1 MAAEQLKDTFDSLKE
16 PVEPSPSAYHDEA
29 RADALVQ
36 TGLLSPADAQM
47 ASDVAL
53 RARGTY
59 GAAARQMDAD
69 FLADVSKPE
78 VAGDDATLMERCDR
92 YVSERISSAHNHG
105 NVINRSM
112 QPFTDAKAYAE
123 TLVSYVRGGWHEIA
137 TDEFRAMQK
146 ALDEKD
152 RPALMKMF
160 GIEAQ
165 KSVEMDA
172 VQPVV
177 DGTTLA
183 MSSTRR
189 QTRVEPKTDA
199 EIDAEIDEHVG
210 GAMARNFLLVYDSMR
225 RDLSDEGVSLVED
238 VIRTGTFDA
247 RNAEAFCELAS
258 RDPDEADRVYF
269 LAQSARPTTRALGTD
284 TWYETKQMMTDMF
297 YKSGFKLSSLIDAVL
312 PSEPGELTLDE
323 QASIMRLTASGLS
336 EAYARELVERRAQ
349 RRKARGLM
357 SEEAQ
362 TEMRRAALQLD
373 ALAAHKSFEGYD
385 WVDRSLKGVAVTLP
399 YMLINALPYGM
410 GFAINVFAHMQDI
423 EDQIIMDGGDP
434 KEGRF
439 VRAVGAVAW
448 AGIEKLE
455 FGGLF
460 GRTLTQMEKR
470 TLWRVMVQEGVR
482 KIIPNGSALAK
493 AVGKEF
499 VAKAAYETV
508 QEGLQGGLEAA
519 EYDIGFFNHLDP
531 EKRKDAADL
540 LKDSAR
546 RIFEDMYESFGTMS
560 LLSVG
565 GTAVGAARNAAVQ
578 RGRALDKESIDE
590 LVRRRNA
597 VDAMVDGTWVNAD
610 VSGRREEHRRKAWD
624 TLVRLW
630 TNAKTRDEALS
641 AIREE
646 FHFDDAQLERV
657 ADFLDMRTT
666 ALDEIAREFGT
677 GAAGEMAATLAGANH
692 RFRVG
697 NDTTYDVVDFYRL
710 INPDIKVEDVEV
722 EDVSKDPVAPEPSAR
737 LVQLRE
743 ERRTAE
749 EAVRE
754 AKVGSARRGAQKR
767 LRRINERIEAEEA
780 RQGEARRPTL
790 RLRRVTVPMVG
801 ADGTM
806 TERHFVIR
814 DDSTGA
820 PKDVASKGFAV
831 SLAAVI
837 RKAGGEL
844 CGIKVVDDESQLKA
858 AKAFHALAQDN
869 IAEAVNIVAALEIV
883 DKGSFTVVDEDT
895 GKTLADA
902 QGVVTLARQIADESL
917 RAGNL
922 TLGHEH
928 THAIIKFAEQLGV
941 FGDTKAENY
950 KPNDTVIALRKL
962 FGDPKKDDELFD
974 EEAFADA
981 FTAYLRDEYD
991 FGNRVTKDNRYL
1003 TERIL
1008 DGVGAL
1014 AKYVANRLLG
1024 RFGLKVE
1031 TTREVNLRREGQ
1043 IAAFE
1048 AIRKGDFTGLSKYAG
1063 IRFTKEAHASEAAP
1077 QADTADAKETDA
1089 KETDDKTSRK
1099 TPKKPVWRPRSR
1111 MERDVSNDDAEGKKG
1126 RFRAADAES
1135 ARLAE
1140 ENERLQRALEAA
1152 LAGDKPVVPARDKG
1166 EHVVHSPITW
1176 IPLKVQWM
1184 WIPRKAVVPAGAGSS
1199 IQERFR
1205 SLNAASQQKLRDRA
1219 KRGKFVPERLT
1230 ADNVGDR
1237 GAPIVAGGNVCLS
1250 GNGRMMLLAMVAERG
1265 GYGEYLDAVRAW
1277 CRANGVMD
1285 CPAEL
1290 LDQEPVLV
1298 QRVVESESK
1307 ETLDRFAME
1316 CNRSDHE
1323 ELTTSEKAKG
1333 GVKAITP
1340 TLMRLYD
1347 VPPSGNFMSESNWGF
1362 IRAFYKALGEE
1373 VPETMDGRIEPE
1385 AGLRV
1390 QRAFLAKLLGGEESN
1405 DEEYQKAVFTL
1416 INTLLAGGDGTATV
1430 RNALIRN
1437 GAELYALLGAR
1448 GAYNI
1453 IPELRAAVET
1463 YVGWRVAA
1471 AKNPLLTLRDYV
1483 DTPDMFRVTN
1493 PVQDALTMLIETRH
1507 FNAVLKKYNELVAK
1521 QDVDAQG
1528 LLEITG
1534 VSRLTSGQLL
1544 AMAEREV
1551 VEKDA
1556 DGEPIAPYVTR
1567 DPSWEGYALQE
1578 QSAPRTSAIVETERA
1593 SDVEEAKADEGE
1605 QKSAPKTEPTVPTAD
1620 EATVAD
1626 AVEATDETEA
1636 ALDAAEVVLA
1646 DKDDEVPFIPC
1657 RAEKGTVE
1665 VPNAMAKGRGELTLK
1680 KVAKNGSA
1688 TTRTWNLGAG
1698 VWDYLRVP
1706 FTQILRPPRSKQ
1718 DEAGRGLWSGTKT
1731 LPSAVGALLLR
1742 FGGKCPRYMGNK
1754 NKMTERTVRTLCE
1767 RMTKAEREHYKTVV
1781 DCFGGGGCWG
1791 LTLALTAFPNARRLV
1806 VNEFDEAR
1814 LEKIRLLQTR
1824 DGSFEAEVRAFFQEK
1839 VAGEAFDRVKRMAT
1853 NIVGFRAGFLAF
1865 VKSLKLTPTERG
1877 MAQAVYDNMMSRLQF
1892 GEQDAAGGF
1901 SADLQLE
1908 TAFKEVGEDAVK
1920 ATSLA
1925 QAFAERGGAVEY
1937 VCGDAKDQASFGAR
1951 RGADG
1956 RISRTNAEG
1965 ESFVVPQGDDVVKVC
1980 DPPYYRTTGYND
1992 DGSMSAVGF
2001 EANPRGWGYQDTERM
2016 LLGIVDEGSA
2026 IVYTDEAWFYGKD
2039 YREEKNDADL
2049 GQMGLFAS
2057 LEDSLW
2063 KKEQD
2068 VLKNI
2073 VNAFDHF
2080 DVAGEVASRFET
2092 LGVQHGHNNGRS
2104 KDGSHDGGDGVVAES
2119 RGADERLLGRG
2130 GRDGLQQDVGGVAD
2144 GLAGEDAAVSRR
2156 GDSQGRRSGGEREA
2170 ERGLAREA
2178 CVSAVEK
2185 AVEAAGERVSAEADA
2200 EIRHALGR
2208 VRDEHLVDISR
2219 RFAQSAAS
2227 FVGVARRRQDE
2238 EMAALGF
2245 TERAWQDDETL
2256 RVLDFGGRRA
2266 AVVYEGRARE
2276 DGSSRERLVYVK
2288 PGRVLD
2294 YRLPKDEVTFERVLA
2309 RLERAYA
2316 QGYDSVRVRA
2326 LGMLVAFAR
2335 EERPLARRIADGALR
2350 ADVSR
2355 AIPREMLKAES
2366 LKDDDFAP
2374 RGRQK
2379 EAQTV
2384 YPDASDEI
2392 RALDDGIRFSL
2403 SSRKANEYKALI
2415 ARRRDDLLKDDIDNA
2430 LAEIAKFS
2438 TSKEQ
2443 TAAVHWFV
2451 RGAIRL
2457 PDDAAKV
2464 TEALGYAERTK
2475 KDPLVYK
2482 SPMALIETLHE
2493 FKPKEK
2499 PIDPDTVSTLSDK
2512 QDLGHG
2518 VTTYLVDESQK
2529 SQEAMR
2535 RIIDT
2540 HWGADANPWCLLS
2553 GDGKGNLTDDAKFFW
2568 EKYSAVPKRVAF
2580 KDGKLLAFCAS
2591 DDYEGGSDGQEWWNR
2606 EDESSGSVIE
2616 YEEKA
2621 DDGWTNS
2628 FSRDLDD
2635 DEWRLDSRSR
2645 ETTEDGLTTKELE
2658 TFGKGGRP
2666 GAVRK
2671 IVKDAEGRE
2680 VFFSG
2685 GSRNWHD
2692 EVVTKYVGV
2701 TELRVEDKAR
2711 VVNDIGRM
2719 DMWHDISVTRS
2730 KLVPIN
2736 ILYAHVGESGKYPA
2750 TVILYD
2756 ADGSAHVRQDDV
2768 FIAKGVSVE
2777 AVKDVV
2783 NQARDDMA
2791 HGYVFKMIGSL
2802 RARTEGRL
2810 RALGFRSEKEIKR
2823 DTRHSLFVTQPPSSW
2838 SEDNEPNIP
2847 RHFTMFRNEFGNR
2860 YTARAREE
2868 IYAKTGW
2875 WRGVD
2880 GEWRME
2886 IPDFKRKTEPGETKT
2901 LPDGTRMINGFF
2913 EREVNGEKV
2922 YVCTIAN
2929 LAEADVL
2936 EDVVADITRAPI
2948 VIVRPASSM
2957 PGQTGYFES
2966 RYEFPNYI
2974 EAIVLSDALFDKK
2987 DGAPATLSERGE
2999 RTLTH
3004 EAQHLLQRIDSTAY
3018 GASPSFHGLFNA
3030 WRSAGEVESRNAAR
3044 RNTNVDDNL
3053 ADLVNAY
3060 GSAGEP
3066 LRRRAMAEG
3075 RAPWQTEDVPKKF
3088 QIITDYDGKAHDL
3101 KGRIVR
3107 KMDAPTAEMVKAIRR
3122 SLGAEA
3128 GGSSARPSRDVRHS
3142 LTVGAVFDT
3151 DAWDGVEIPVA
3162 SLRTYK
3168 NEPGKS
3174 VLNAARF
3181 MAEAMGGSRGKR
3193 KPISVADNGDGTY
3206 TVVDGMATSKA
3217 LAAVGAATAYA
3228 KVVGLNR
3235 GTRLLNSAYTV
3246 ENESPDGGVLRAENA
3261 ATLDEAIAQ
3270 AAENADALA
3279 DLCRSAA
3286 AKVSGEVV
3294 LRQPNPETGKPTKSR
3309 ASAERKLRDEYD
3321 GDVSRLID
3329 LVGGTV
3335 IIDDNGDFGDALKAI
3350 KRNLPEGASLGRV
3363 KVFHLAPTDKG
3374 YGDIKVSV
3382 RFANGGVGEII
3393 LVGRGMFEGKMMRGG
3408 HEVYELTRVLGKYE
3422 GQSSE
3427 INEVLKALDRLSN
3440 AIYAAGEA
3448 VPDEASFAFIKA
3460 MASSSIT
3467 RLIPGAYAQ
3476 ANLSSSDMEA
3486 VKSMVSGL
3494 NLAKP
3499 PSLRSNATPAL
3510 SLMKNMDT
3518 SLIDAVR
3525 ETFSRPTQD
3534 NIPYSGVGAQGGE
3547 SEFFQHLEDLKKD
3560 DMIRHALSVMGGR
3573 AKDAVALGR
3582 EEAVSRMRERL
3593 LALGFKSLD
3602 LKPFDERHSLA
3613 IGAQAQREYDEVV
3626 ARYTNAD
3633 GTKKRGWMLAP
3644 NGKPTNLTER
3654 QWVQV
3659 RTPSFKRWFGD
3670 WEKAATY
3677 AAIERLSPI
3686 AVSELAEGFDAK
3698 KAYASLANGKNVIDG
3713 REVRFVNTTL
3723 GKILRHKGYDTS
3735 RIIPHL
3741 KEIFDVAVPVGF
3753 EQERAPSVRG
3763 DGTLHKEHRNF
3774 VGYHNYVG
3782 KIVDVGRTFYV
3793 RFTVQELKTRSK
3805 TFIPN
3810 ELHSTFVS
3818 DIALYSE
3825 ADQLALNSAKGAG
3838 KVGAVGL
3845 TDDILAQFF
3854 AECKGL
3860 SVSKAIDENG
3870 EPLLLYHGSN
3880 RFGFTEMN
3888 GDYPFFMTDSE
3899 SRASGYGGAGVGA
3912 SRSLNRVRNVEQFD
3926 DIDATDT
3933 QQMVRAAK
3941 SIFGAEVHEATKEER
3956 EAEFNSLQ
3964 KELEQYTARMN
3975 DLPNHP
3981 NDDSE
3986 TDWDLFNDAETIRWA
4001 FQYDPSDWAF
4011 LRSLATGEAS
4021 ADGNDY
4027 ATRWVASLKG
4037 LHDKYNNLKENVYPK
4052 LLEQGAI
4059 TAEAKK
4065 YYDALFKGYETSDA
4079 LIDVETRLVPLL
4091 NPANKVANIQG
4102 HVIDADILHREIV
4115 RNKDSGIYQLFANT
4129 GKNVLEI
4136 DAEGAYWTSIPFNGT
4151 TASTDAIVKS
4161 AKAQGYDS
4169 VIIRNVIDPG
4179 VQNAD
4184 GDDYIVFSPSQIK
4197 SATDNTG
4204 AFDEGDADIRH
4215 SLFVGRGLDAEQDSS
4230 RAAAINILTSRF
4242 HGRYT
4247 ARARDAIYIETGWW
4261 RGRDGLWRVEVANP
4275 KAKTR
4280 LAKQKD
4286 IDPKDLPPT
4295 IAIVNGLYANVKS
4308 DKLYCLLTDMV
4319 TLPRGLEKAYP
4330 FVKNLVVCLRDNM
4343 DGIDGSYSNGRI
4355 TMSWDLVKWR
4365 NGDPSTVLTDDG
4377 LSTLVHELQH
4387 AIQEKDGFALGA
4399 SEKVHGEK
4407 NYFNSLGEVE
4417 ARNVERRRTD
4427 GDGLREVFAAIVAD
4441 EEGDTRRKVVALGYA
4456 PWQTEDVPGNEQ
4468 VDTKWGGARGGYTV
4482 DQRGHSVAR
4491 HSLGTRSRTQKVT
4504 EADLREMFDSRHRL
4518 ARRATARKPE
4528 DVVTGMAA
4536 ARILAGQKVKVDD
4549 LDATLKNVGLA
4560 GLNAS
4565 DVLAKAQSLAES
4577 NREKARGRVEK
4588 ADPTLYLDLADDAM
4602 RERVGRQI
4610 DDAVVSG
4617 AKIADPEIGA
4627 RVERLKAAHARR
4639 ALDAA
4644 KGFSARQMQMEL
4656 PISLADGVFAEAE
4669 YERSPEM
4676 VAYLEAARQR
4686 REEEAE
4692 AERKAAE
4699 AAGLSVEEYRE
4710 EMRRRAEEQTTY
4722 VEPSDKQKAY
4732 FAELLDR
4739 AKAAKEKESA
4749 RRAKR
4754 KAKSDATEAEVGES
4768 VETADGEAGGEG
4780 ILPVE
4785 TVRRIAPIF
4794 GDADTFAMFVAE
4806 WCADNVVKRHP
4817 EIPNTAQMWRNPVA
4831 VRELVKTAQSIL
4843 GDLAMD
4849 VLGSPQI
4856 NAARNHADRAIIH
4869 LADCRTYRGVVSQIA
4884 ATYDMIHNS
4893 ALRLSRRKL
4902 VANLIKAGDKATGA
4916 KGRFSATAEAARRTT
4931 DAKTELWWRHLKPF
4945 LAMSEERLQA
4955 EIARLEEI
4963 VNGYNR
4969 ESEDDGYDADNFQE
4983 YRDACDK
4990 LALAN
4995 RYGGMIR
5002 WMPSKIQTAADEILR
5017 ELDGRREAFEAM
5029 RDERDAANAVIR
5041 EAIIAAVEAGAPE
5054 TYRKEAGA
5062 IMRHI
5067 SRYGR
5072 SLVGNLTLELQN
5084 LIRYCKDE
5092 ALRVKAL
5099 EAIDEITIMIGKGSE
5114 KYRVIL
5120 GEANA
5125 EVNNALAEIYGSTEA
5140 ALKHLLEEKIPEDIA
5155 LQIFSQSRSVRPTYG
5170 QLLQLYASC
5179 LQKDYKDN
5187 IERHDR
5193 ADQIEL
5199 MRACLTEQDM
5209 ALHAWA
5215 IGWYAHN
5222 RQTISDAVEEI
5233 TGLSVASPD
5242 SLYCPVR
5249 VANEKGGFSAEVKA
5263 WTPVPSALNRRVRH
5277 GLDFNEGVNFLSM
5290 LCEQCEVRA
5299 QLVGYGLA
5307 GIRLRDI
5314 IAHRDLQLAVRK
5326 NVGAVD
5332 IKTVIDHVR
5341 DVLTQGIGR
5350 KSSEEFFRPLNVARK
5365 WLARFYLSGNIPSA
5379 MKQLASRPVWAN
5391 VVGFKD
5397 AMRYYVSF
5405 FTPEGWRRAKEL
5417 ADTDGFR
5424 ARYLMGWSEET
5435 QNIIR
5440 NPSKNRILAFIGRMY
5455 DYGMWV
5461 NKGVDMLSCL
5471 WMGQGFY
5478 ADAKRAF
5485 LDKGFSEEEAK
5496 DRAATLTWSVC
5507 ESGQQSGRI
5516 ENMNVVQRTKQES
5529 AGAIF
5534 QFMTA
5539 YLLQNA
5545 YEIQAARECAA
5556 GTPGAKGRL
5565 LRAVVINHLLIPAY
5579 TELVMIAWKAFMGE
5593 EPIPDEPDE
5602 WPEWLKDLIWAC
5614 AFGPAAP
5621 LYMYYQIAKSAYD
5634 RLTGKRGRWQ
5644 SSGAIPAEGIIRVIE
5659 NGARL
5664 VFDCGKYGLQE
5675 FTPMDFEEEV
5685 TVEDLQEDFLRA
5697 AGSVLAP
5704 VKHAT
5709 KAVKNWSE

>member
-1 MAAEQLKDTFDSLKE
+1 MEAIAWGGPVAESADDAKAAHEAETELAAEQLKDTFDSLKE

-47 ASDVAL
+47 ASDVAF

-105 NVINRSM
+105 NVINRAM

-123 TLVSYVRGGWHEIA
+123 TLVSYVRGGWREIA

-165 KSVEMDA
+165 KSVETDA
-172 VQPVV
+172 FQPVM

-258 RDPDEADRVYF
+258 CDPDEADRVYF

-297 YKSGFKLSSLIDAVL
+297 SKSGFKLSSLVDAVL

-336 EAYARELVERRAQ
+336 ESYARELVERRAL

-423 EDQIIMDGGDP
+423 EDQIVLDGGDP

-546 RIFEDMYESFGTMS
+546 RVFEDMYESFGTMS

-697 NDTTYDVVDFYRL
+697 NDTTYDVADFYRL

-722 EDVSKDPVAPEPSAR
+722 EDVSKDPVAPAPSAR

-767 LRRINERIEAEEA
+767 LRRINKRIEAEEA
-780 RQGEARRPTL
+780 RQGEATRPTL

-801 ADGTM
+801 ADGVR

-820 PKDVASKGFAV
+820 PKDVASNGFAV
-831 SLAAVI
+831 SLAAEI
-837 RKAGGEL
+837 RKVGGEL

-962 FGDPKKDDELFD
+962 FGEPKKDDELFD

-1024 RFGLKVE
+1024 RFGIKVE

-1048 AIRKGDFTGLSKYAG
+1048 AIRKGDFAGLSKYAG

-1077 QADTADAKETDA
+1077 QADTAGTKETDA
-1089 KETDDKTSRK
+1089 KEADGKTSRK
-1099 TPKKPVWRPRSR
+1099 TPKKPAWRPRSR
-1111 MERDVSNDDAEGKKG
+1111 MEREMPDEDAEGKKG
-1126 RFRAADAES
+1126 RSRAADAES

-1152 LAGDKPVVPARDKG
+1152 LAGGKPVETARDTG

-1250 GNGRMMLLAMVAERG
+1250 GNGRMMLLSMVAERG

-1483 DTPDMFRVTN
+1483 DTPDMFRTTN

-1528 LLEITG
+1528 LLAITG

-1567 DPSWEGYALQE
+1567 EPSWEGYALQE
-1578 QSAPRTSAIVETERA
+1578 QSAPRTSASV
-1593 SDVEEAKADEGE
+1593 VEEVKADENE
-1605 QKSAPKTEPTVPTAD
+1605 QKSAPKTEPSAPTAD
-1620 EATVAD
+1620 EATVENAT
-1626 AVEATDETEA
+1626 AATDETA
-1636 ALDAAEVVLA
+1636 SALDAAEVVLA

-1706 FTQILRPPRSKQ
+1706 FAQIVRPPRSKQ

-1767 RMTKAEREHYKTVV
+1767 QMTKAEREHYKTVV

-1791 LTLALTAFPNARRLV
+1791 LTLALTAFPNAQRLV

-1839 VAGEAFDRVKRMAT
+1839 VAGEAFDKVKRLAT

-1937 VCGDAKDQASFGAR
+1937 VCGDAKDQTSFGAR

-1956 RISRTNAEG
+1956 RISRTNVEG
-1965 ESFVVPQGDDVVKVC
+1965 DSFVVPQGDDVVKVC

-1992 DGSMSAVGF
+1992 DGSMSEVGF

-2178 CVSAVEK
+2178 CISAVEK
-2185 AVEAAGERVSAEADA
+2185 AVEAAGERVSAEADE

-2245 TERAWQDDETL
+2245 TERAWQDDEML

-2276 DGSSRERLVYVK
+2276 DGSLRERLVYVK

-2335 EERPLARRIADGALR
+2335 EERPLTRRIADGALR

-2379 EAQTV
+2379 EAQ
-2384 YPDASDEI
+2384 S
-2392 RALDDGIRFSL
+2392 
-2403 SSRKANEYKALI
+2403 
-2415 ARRRDDLLKDDIDNA
+2415 
-2430 LAEIAKFS
+2430 
-2438 TSKEQ
+2438 
-2443 TAAVHWFV
+2443 
-2451 RGAIRL
+2451 
-2457 PDDAAKV
+2457 
-2464 TEALGYAERTK
+2464 
-2475 KDPLVYK
+2475 
-2482 SPMALIETLHE
+2482 
-2493 FKPKEK
+2493 
-2499 PIDPDTVSTLSDK
+2499 
-2512 QDLGHG
+2512 
-2518 VTTYLVDESQK
+2518 
-2529 SQEAMR
+2529 
-2535 RIIDT
+2535 
-2540 HWGADANPWCLLS
+2540 
-2553 GDGKGNLTDDAKFFW
+2553 
-2568 EKYSAVPKRVAF
+2568 
-2580 KDGKLLAFCAS
+2580 
-2591 DDYEGGSDGQEWWNR
+2591 
-2606 EDESSGSVIE
+2606 
-2616 YEEKA
+2616 
-2621 DDGWTNS
+2621 
-2628 FSRDLDD
+2628 
-2635 DEWRLDSRSR
+2635 
-2645 ETTEDGLTTKELE
+2645 
-2658 TFGKGGRP
+2658 
-2666 GAVRK
+2666 
-2671 IVKDAEGRE
+2671 
-2680 VFFSG
+2680 
-2685 GSRNWHD
+2685 
-2692 EVVTKYVGV
+2692 
-2701 TELRVEDKAR
+2701 
-2711 VVNDIGRM
+2711 
-2719 DMWHDISVTRS
+2719 
-2730 KLVPIN
+2730 
-2736 ILYAHVGESGKYPA
+2736 
-2750 TVILYD
+2750 
-2756 ADGSAHVRQDDV
+2756 
-2768 FIAKGVSVE
+2768 
-2777 AVKDVV
+2777 
-2783 NQARDDMA
+2783 
-2791 HGYVFKMIGSL
+2791 
-2802 RARTEGRL
+2802 
-2810 RALGFRSEKEIKR
+2810 
-2823 DTRHSLFVTQPPSSW
+2823 DTRHSLFVADAPSSW
-2838 SEDNEPNIP
+2838 REDNEPNIP
-2847 RHFTMFRNEFGNR
+2847 RHLTMFRNEFGNR
-2860 YTARAREE
+2860 YTNRAREE

-2880 GEWRME
+2880 GQWRME

-2901 LPDGTRMINGFF
+2901 LPDGTRMVNGFF

-2936 EDVVADITRAPI
+2936 EDVVADVTRAPI

-2987 DGAPATLSERGE
+2987 DGVPATLSERGE

-3030 WRSAGEVESRNAAR
+3030 WRSAGEVEARNAAR

-3088 QIITDYDGKAHDL
+3088 QIITDYNGKAHDL
-3101 KGRIVR
+3101 RGRIVR
-3107 KMDAPTAEMVKAIRR
+3107 KMDAPTAEMVKEIRR

-3128 GGSSARPSRDVRHS
+3128 GGLSARHSLRAVGKYAGELRKLAWGLKLSSHRAMEQSAQMMAPLIPDNAVVVPMPNHDGKPVSTMMLAYYISGVKDGIDVVPALECEPHESNHAHKMKSGGESVGIEMRRTNATIPPNRPVVIIDNVVASGATYKAAQKVLPQADLVTLADATKGKVAFEPSLQDIQKEMTAVDASSRDVRHS
-3142 LTVGAVFDT
+3142 VAVGDVFDT
-3151 DAWDGVEIPVA
+3151 GAWDGVEIPVS

-3181 MAEAMGGSRGKR
+3181 MAEAMDGFRGKR

-3206 TVVDGMATSKA
+3206 TVVDGTATSKA

-3246 ENESPDGGVLRAENA
+3246 ENESPEGGVLRTENA

-3279 DLCRSAA
+3279 DLCRAAA
-3286 AKVSGEVV
+3286 AKVGGEVV

-3363 KVFHLAPTDKG
+3363 KVFNLKPTGKG

-3393 LVGRGMFEGKMMRGG
+3393 LVGRGMFEGKEMRGG
-3408 HEVYELTRVLGKYE
+3408 HEVYNIRRVLEKYKGMDAE
-3422 GQSSE
+3422 V
-3427 INEVLKALDRLSN
+3427 NEACDALDKLSN
-3440 AIYAAGEA
+3440 AVYAAGA
-3448 VPDEASFAFIKA
+3448 DAPDAANFASIKA
-3460 MASSSIT
+3460 RASSSIT
-3467 RLIPGAYAQ
+3467 CLLGPNVQSRY
-3476 ANLSSSDMEA
+3476 SSSDMEA
-3486 VKSMVSGL
+3486 VKSLSSGL
-3494 NLAKP
+3494 NLAYP
-3499 PSLRSNATPAL
+3499 PSQNSNATPAL

-3547 SEFFQHLEDLKKD
+3547 REFFQTLEDLKKD

-3573 AKDAVALGR
+3573 AKEEARALIEQCREDLSYDEMDEAVNAIASGFDTPKERKAALRWFCKETVELPQDAQLVKDAVRIAEQKHEDVFQFERPGEIVAKYSAVVKAKPIDPDTVPTLSDKKTFGHGVTTYLVDESRESQEAMRRIINTHWGKEANPWCLLRGDGKGNLAPDAWEYWEQYSDLPKRVAFKDGKLLAFMGTGDSSVEQWWDRKDEPHDSVVVEEKRSDGWVETIEVGLKDGEADHVEKRVKTTRTPDTITTETVLKNDEGRDVRWSTEVEDAESGREIFYKDERSDGYYFEYLHPKVVDDLHRGASLTIGINWHTNVPTLEVAIGSDTVATIGVTADRSGALLEPTPRWESREEFGYPGAVSMDSLKDAAHKMCEDAVALGR
-3582 EEAVSRMRERL
+3582 EEAASRMRERL
-3593 LALGFKSLD
+3593 LALGFESLD
-3602 LKPFDERHSLA
+3602 LKPFDERHSLIIGRMGAARLGGDVDRNLA
-3613 IGAQAQREYDEVV
+3613 IAKRML
-3626 ARYTNAD
+3626 NA
-3633 GTKKRGWMLAP
+3633 K
-3644 NGKPTNLTER
+3644 
-3654 QWVQV
+3654 
-3659 RTPSFKRWFGD
+3659 
-3670 WEKAATY
+3670 EKY
-3677 AAIERLSPI
+3677 
-3686 AVSELAEGFDAK
+3686 VSE
-3698 KAYASLANGKNVIDG
+3698 AS
-3713 REVRFVNTTL
+3713 NTEEAWNAL
-3723 GKILRHKGYDTS
+3723 SRDEKLKI
-3735 RIIPHL
+3735 
-3741 KEIFDVAVPVGF
+3741 A
-3753 EQERAPSVRG
+3753 
-3763 DGTLHKEHRNF
+3763 
-3774 VGYHNYVG
+3774 
-3782 KIVDVGRTFYV
+3782 
-3793 RFTVQELKTRSK
+3793 
-3805 TFIPN
+3805 
-3810 ELHSTFVS
+3810 
-3818 DIALYSE
+3818 
-3825 ADQLALNSAKGAG
+3825 
-3838 KVGAVGL
+3838 
-3845 TDDILAQFF
+3845 
-3854 AECKGL
+3854 
-3860 SVSKAIDENG
+3860 
-3870 EPLLLYHGSN
+3870 
-3880 RFGFTEMN
+3880 
-3888 GDYPFFMTDSE
+3888 
-3899 SRASGYGGAGVGA
+3899 
-3912 SRSLNRVRNVEQFD
+3912 
-3926 DIDATDT
+3926 
-3933 QQMVRAAK
+3933 
-3941 SIFGAEVHEATKEER
+3941 
-3956 EAEFNSLQ
+3956 
-3964 KELEQYTARMN
+3964 
-3975 DLPNHP
+3975 
-3981 NDDSE
+3981 
-3986 TDWDLFNDAETIRWA
+3986 
-4001 FQYDPSDWAF
+4001 
-4011 LRSLATGEAS
+4011 LATGWEV
-4021 ADGNDY
+4021 G
-4027 ATRWVASLKG
+4027 
-4037 LHDKYNNLKENVYPK
+4037 
-4052 LLEQGAI
+4052 
-4059 TAEAKK
+4059 
-4065 YYDALFKGYETSDA
+4065 
-4079 LIDVETRLVPLL
+4079 
-4091 NPANKVANIQG
+4091 
-4102 HVIDADILHREIV
+4102 
-4115 RNKDSGIYQLFANT
+4115 
-4129 GKNVLEI
+4129 
-4136 DAEGAYWTSIPFNGT
+4136 
-4151 TASTDAIVKS
+4151 
-4161 AKAQGYDS
+4161 
-4169 VIIRNVIDPG
+4169 
-4179 VQNAD
+4179 AD
-4184 GDDYIVFSPSQIK
+4184 GDWRHEWRGVDRNAIRDGLYQSVLDLYKEYEDSPAEYIPTKLGKFLSKDALVAYPHLADVEVQFMRHDNGLESGSSNYDRIKVHPMGRANADEFIDTLEHETQHIVQIIEGFASGTNAELEEEYIDRLNANGSRFPTADDVIEAEIGASSAMSELRGAIATFLTPYVERVLKEWHGVTTGGRYGYNGTDYADGGFKIGERDINDREDVTWGIRDRIIEEIEDGEWDSIIAPDEHFDRNSVRTILERLGLYEVADIVELGDETSAAGDEFVNEFNDDVGDVLAKAVMLNKHHVELGAARASALTRGGEYRYFHNAGEVESRNAAKRDYDLSRDAGLMLADTEDVPRDQQI
-4197 SATDNTG
+4197 
-4204 AFDEGDADIRH
+4204 IRH
-4215 SLFVGRGLDAEQDSS
+4215 SLFVGRGLDAAQDSS
-4230 RAAAINILTSRF
+4230 RAAAINILSARF

-4261 RGRDGLWRVEVANP
+4261 RGHDGLWRAEVANP

-4280 LAKQKD
+4280 LAKKD
-4286 IDPKDLPPT
+4286 VDPKDLPPN

-4308 DKLYCLLTDMV
+4308 DKFYCSLTDMV

-4330 FVKNLVVCLRDNM
+4330 FVKSLVVCLRDNL
-4343 DGIDGSYSNGRI
+4343 DGIDAYYLDGTI
-4355 TMSWDLVKWR
+4355 TMSWDGVKWR

-4387 AIQEKDGFALGA
+4387 AIQEKDGFSLGA
-4399 SEKVHGEK
+4399 SEAVHGEK
-4407 NYFNSLGEVE
+4407 NYFNSIGEVE
-4417 ARNVERRRTD
+4417 ARNAERRRTD

-4456 PWQTEDVPGNEQ
+4456 PWQTEDVPGNGQ
-4468 VDTKWGGARGGYTV
+4468 VDTKWGGEQGGYTV

-4491 HSLGTRSRTQKVT
+4491 HSLGMRSRTQKVT
-4504 EADLREMFDSRHRL
+4504 EDDLREMFDSRHRL

-4669 YERSPEM
+4669 YERAPEM

-4699 AAGLSVEEYRE
+4699 AAGLSVEEYRD

-4722 VEPSDKQKAY
+4722 VEPSDEQKAY

-4754 KAKSDATEAEVGES
+4754 KAKSDATEAETGES
-4768 VETADGEAGGEG
+4768 AETADGEEG
-4780 ILPVE
+4780 DEDILPVE

-4955 EIARLEEI
+4955 EIASLEEI

-5084 LIRYCKDE
+5084 LVRYCKDE
-5092 ALRVKAL
+5092 ALRAKAL

-5114 KYRVIL
+5114 MYRVTL

-5125 EVNNALAEIYGSTEA
+5125 EVNRALAEIYGSAEA
-5140 ALKHLLEEKIPEDIA
+5140 ALKHLLEEKIPEDVA
-5155 LQIFSQSRSVRPTYG
+5155 LQIFSQARSSRPTYG

-5199 MRACLTEQDM
+5199 MRTCLTEQDM

-5249 VANEKGGFSAEVKA
+5249 VANEKGGFSDEVKA

-5277 GLDFNEGVNFLSM
+5277 GLDFNEGANFLSM

-5314 IAHRDLQLAVRK
+5314 VAHRDLQLAVRK
-5326 NVGAVD
+5326 NVGAAD
-5332 IKTVIDHVR
+5332 IKIVVDHVR
-5341 DVLTQGIGR
+5341 DVLTQGIEQ

-5379 MKQLASRPVWAN
+5379 LKQLASRPVWAN

-5397 AMRYYVSF
+5397 AMRYYASF

-5593 EPIPDEPDE
+5593 EPLPEDPDE

-5664 VFDCGKYGLQE
+5664 IFDCGKYGLQE

-5685 TVEDLQEDFLRA
+5685 TVDDLQEDFLRA